1 MLVHL
6 LGRIIEAVSGER
18 LDVYFR
24 KHILG
29 PLGMVDT
36 GFVVSPSQR
45 AKQAN
50 AHRRKPDGSL
60 QREPLEKRTTPTAF
74 SGGGSLYS
82 TAPDYLTL
90 IRMLLQRGRFND
102 VRILRLETVALMGE
116 KQIGHIEA
124 GTLKTTNPALSNDV
138 DWPHDQHGAGAERP
152 RRRQSH
158 LCRTPQHLLLHRS
171 DEAASPLC
179 S

>member
-1 MLVHL
+1 VQ
-6 LGRIIEAVSGER
+6 S
-18 LDVYFR
+18 
-24 KHILG
+24 
-29 PLGMVDT
+29 
-36 GFVVSPSQR
+36 
-45 AKQAN
+45 KQTRTDAS
-50 AHRRKPDGSL
+50 RTDPCK
-60 QREPLEKRTTPTAF
+60 REPLEKLTTPTAF

-90 IRMLLQRGRFND
+90 IRMLLQGGRFND

-116 KQIGHIEA
+116 NQIGHIEA

-152 RRRQSH
+152 QRRQSH
-158 LCRTPQHLLLHRS
+158 LGRTPQHLLLDRS